1 MWQDVHIQ
9 ISISFLELSVGP
21 TVYSLKPRLWGPNLE
36 LWGWEWALATTAW
49 LDGEVPLN
57 YFWFQWEGWFWCETG
72 LFYSILHPPAR
83 IILKI
88 HKSGDTIPFL
98 RTLRWL
104 PTRMKSKVL
113 IKAFTVMGLLPAIP
127 ALSPTALPPPTHQP
141 NIFPWTPWTHQIY
154 SHLRPL
160 TLLFHL
166 CGRFISSDLQTSS
179 FLLLRSQCSPRAFRD
194 PLFYPICSSH
204 PPLSSL
210 SSHPCDHFCCFYST
224 HCSLTEKTMAPH
236 SGTLTWKIP

>member
-104 PTRMKSKVL
+104 PTSLSENPLYKPVATVVCVL
-113 IKAFTVMGLLPAIP
+113 
-127 ALSPTALPPPTHQP
+127 
-141 NIFPWTPWTHQIY
+141 W
-154 SHLRPL
+154 
-160 TLLFHL
+160 
-166 CGRFISSDLQTSS
+166 SS
-179 FLLLRSQCSPRAFRD
+179 FMSLTSFLTPVSLAHSVPVTLAFMNTQCLCSCYFFYLWSSFSEILISFKSLLK
-194 PLFYPICSSH
+194 
-204 PPLSSL
+204 
-210 SSHPCDHFCCFYST
+210 CCFL
-224 HCSLTEKTMAPH
+224 SLPLIMVFKIASPLPTLP
-236 SGTLTWKIP
+236 GTLILVPCFFAFIASL